1 MNHIGTKARRDPVA
15 FLCVL
20 GAFVVQIGYSDSA
33 NGYEIIKYAIGRR
46 RRMHYIGCKSS
57 RIKTQRE
64 SSRLRQL
71 ASEQTLQFTL
81 PHPMRSFLVLLLT
94 LASSAFASAPSRE
107 VGPYTLH
114 PISPGVI
121 RIEDANHTNPPGI
134 HLDAQGN
141 TKSFN
146 NCSDM
151 YLIVGRDR
159 ALLIDL
165 SNAIKWDATAIE
177 SLQKLVADEISD
189 RRLYI
194 AVTHHHGD
202 HTGMLPAFKD
212 NPDVTF
218 WIQKD
223 EFSGRELFPA
233 DRTIPISGNPSLDL
247 DGGVVVD
254 ALKIP
259 GHTHHS
265 TAYFLRGKNLLF
277 SGDGIG
283 SGHGVWI
290 FSNEG
295 FAQYRQSID
304 RLIAYIRNPDH
315 QIDEDKLLIFGGH
328 YWQKREKEKL
338 TMRYILDMQKLID
351 EIKAGTAQEE
361 RVNFGRPYLDRN
373 FISGEAIITWNKAD
387 AERFQAE

>member
-1 MNHIGTKARRDPVA
+1 
-15 FLCVL
+15 
-20 GAFVVQIGYSDSA
+20 
-33 NGYEIIKYAIGRR
+33 
-46 RRMHYIGCKSS
+46 
-57 RIKTQRE
+57 
-64 SSRLRQL
+64 
-71 ASEQTLQFTL
+71 
-81 PHPMRSFLVLLLT
+81 MRSFLVLLFAL
-94 LASSAFASAPSRE
+94 LSAAFAMAQSRE

-114 PISPGVI
+114 PIIPGVL
-121 RIEDANHTNPPGI
+121 RIEDANQSNPPGI

-151 YLIVGRDR
+151 YLVVGRDQ

-165 SNAIKWDATAIE
+165 SNAIKWDATATE
-177 SLQKLVADEISD
+177 SLQKLVAEEIGD

-247 DGGVVVD
+247 GGGVVVD
-254 ALKIP
+254 AFKIP
-259 GHTHHS
+259 GHTNHS
-265 TAYFLRGKNLLF
+265 TAYFLRGKHLLF
-277 SGDGIG
+277 TGDGIG

-315 QIDEDKLLIFGGH
+315 DIDESKLLIFGGH

-338 TMRYILDMQKLID
+338 TMRYILDMQTLIG
-351 EIKAGTAQEE
+351 EIKAGTAKEE

>member
-1 MNHIGTKARRDPVA
+1 
-15 FLCVL
+15 
-20 GAFVVQIGYSDSA
+20 
-33 NGYEIIKYAIGRR
+33 
-46 RRMHYIGCKSS
+46 
-57 RIKTQRE
+57 
-64 SSRLRQL
+64 
-71 ASEQTLQFTL
+71 
-81 PHPMRSFLVLLLT
+81 MRSLLVLLLALLSAI
-94 LASSAFASAPSRE
+94 LAAAQSRE

-114 PISPGVI
+114 PIIPGVI
-121 RIEDANHTNPPGI
+121 RIEDANRSNPAGI
-134 HLDAQGN
+134 QLDAQGN
-141 TKSFN
+141 TKGFN

-151 YLIVGRDR
+151 YLVVGRDQ

-165 SNAIKWDATAIE
+165 SNAIKWDSTAIE
-177 SLQKLVADEISD
+177 SLQKLVSEEIGD

-212 NPDVTF
+212 NPNVTF
-218 WIQKD
+218 WIQTN
-223 EFSGRELFPA
+223 EFTGREIFPA
-233 DRTIPISGNPSLDL
+233 ERTTPISDQPSLNL
-247 DGGVVVD
+247 GGGWMVD
-254 ALKIP
+254 ALEIP
-259 GHTHHS
+259 GHTNHS
-265 TAYFLRGKNLLF
+265 TAYFLRGKHLLF

-290 FSNEG
+290 FSAEG
-295 FAQYRQSID
+295 FAQYRRSID

-315 QIDEDKLLIFGGH
+315 EIDESKLLIFGGH

-338 TMRYILDMQKLID
+338 TMRYILDMQKLIG
-351 EIKAGTAQEE
+351 EIKAGAAKEE

>member
-1 MNHIGTKARRDPVA
+1 
-15 FLCVL
+15 
-20 GAFVVQIGYSDSA
+20 
-33 NGYEIIKYAIGRR
+33 
-46 RRMHYIGCKSS
+46 
-57 RIKTQRE
+57 
-64 SSRLRQL
+64 
-71 ASEQTLQFTL
+71 
-81 PHPMRSFLVLLLT
+81 MRSLLVLLLALLSAI
-94 LASSAFASAPSRE
+94 LAAAQSRE

-114 PISPGVI
+114 PIIPGVI
-121 RIEDANHTNPPGI
+121 RIEDANRSNPAGI
-134 HLDAQGN
+134 QLDAQGN
-141 TKSFN
+141 TKGFN

-151 YLIVGRDR
+151 YLVVGRDQ

-165 SNAIKWDATAIE
+165 SNAIKWDSTAIE
-177 SLQKLVADEISD
+177 SLQKLVSEEIGD

-212 NPDVTF
+212 NPNVTF
-218 WIQKD
+218 WIQTN
-223 EFSGRELFPA
+223 EFTGREIFPA
-233 DRTIPISGNPSLDL
+233 ERTTPISDHPSLNL
-247 DGGVVVD
+247 GGGWMVD
-254 ALKIP
+254 ALEIP
-259 GHTHHS
+259 GHTNHS
-265 TAYFLRGKNLLF
+265 TAYFLRGKHLLF

-290 FSNEG
+290 FSAEG
-295 FAQYRQSID
+295 FEQYRRSID

-315 QIDEDKLLIFGGH
+315 EIDESKLLIFGGH

-338 TMRYILDMQKLID
+338 TMRYILDMQKLIG
-351 EIKAGTAQEE
+351 EIKAGAAKEE